1 MAQLDLF
8 ALALFS
14 MLQCTLAVLH
24 MRDLIA
30 NLEDQLFW
38 LPSWVI
44 SVVLLVGAVIVGL
57 FAHRALYNVLTRIVA
72 ARSLFW
78 RSLVSRTERPA
89 RFAIVVAALAFAV
102 SVAPLTDA
110 QASILRHILLIC
122 FIALLAWMGKSAV
135 HIWMIVYLRRF
146 KLDAEDN
153 LLARKHVTQS
163 KIMQRIADLLIVVLA
178 VAAALMTFEPVRQY
192 GVSLLAS
199 AGVAGIVLGLAL
211 QPVLKNLFAGIQL
224 AITQPIR
231 IDDALLVEG
240 EWGNVEE
247 ITSTYVVVKLW
258 DWRRMILPLS
268 YFIETPF
275 QNWTRESAS
284 LIGTVMIYLDYSVPV
299 AQIRSQVEEIANASK
314 LWDRRVVNIAVTDFK
329 ETVMEVRILVSA
341 TTSGRTFDLRCEVRE
356 KLIDFIQREYPKAL
370 PQLRMD
376 MRGVAPAQAARAEA
390 AE

>member
-1 MAQLDLF
+1 MKDF
-8 ALALFS
+8 LARF
-14 MLQCTLAVLH
+14 
-24 MRDLIA
+24 
-30 NLEDQLFW
+30 DQLNW
-38 LPSWVI
+38 LPPW
-44 SVVLLVGAVIVGL
+44 LVGFVLVIAAIIIGL
-57 FAHRALYNVLTRIVA
+57 VVHRLLFTILTRLVA
-72 ARSLFW
+72 SWDLFW

-89 RFAIVVAALAFAV
+89 RFAIVVAALTFAV
-102 SVAPLTDA
+102 SVAPLTDV
-110 QASILRHILLIC
+110 QASLLQHVLLIC
-122 FIALLAWMGKSAV
+122 FIAQIAWMTKSAS

-163 KIMQRIADLLIVVLA
+163 KIMKRIGDLLIVLVA
-178 VAAALMTFEPVRQY
+178 IAAALMTFEPVRQY

-268 YFIETPF
+268 YFMEKPF
-275 QNWTRESAS
+275 QNWTRESSS

-299 AQIRSQVEEIANASK
+299 AALRKKVEEIAEASS
-314 LWDRRVVNIAVTDFK
+314 LWDRRVVNVAVTDFR
-329 ETVMEVRILVSA
+329 ETVLEIRILVSA
-341 TTSGRTFDLRCEVRE
+341 SSAGRTFDLRCEVRE
-356 KLIDFIQREYPKAL
+356 KLIEFVQQDYPKAL
-370 PQLRMD
+370 PQLRLD
-376 MRGVAPAQAARAEA
+376 MRDRKPQAQDHRQAAE
-390 AE
+390 

>member
-1 MAQLDLF
+1 
-8 ALALFS
+8 
-14 MLQCTLAVLH
+14 
-24 MRDLIA
+24 
-30 NLEDQLFW
+30 
-38 LPSWVI
+38 
-44 SVVLLVGAVIVGL
+44 
-57 FAHRALYNVLTRIVA
+57 
-72 ARSLFW
+72 
-78 RSLVSRTERPA
+78 
-89 RFAIVVAALAFAV
+89 
-102 SVAPLTDA
+102 VAPLTET
-110 QASILRHILLIC
+110 QASLLRHILLIG
-122 FIALLAWMGKSAV
+122 FIGLIGWMSKSAV
-135 HIWMIVYLRRF
+135 HIWMIVYLRRY

-163 KIMQRIADLLIVVLA
+163 KIMKRIADLLIVIVA
-178 VAAALMTFEPVRQY
+178 IAAALMTFEPVRQY

-268 YFIETPF
+268 YFMEKPF
-275 QNWTRESAS
+275 QNWTRESSS

-299 AQIRSQVEEIANASK
+299 ASLRSKVEEIAAASS
-314 LWDRRVVNIAVTDFK
+314 LWDRRVVNVAVTDFR
-329 ETVMEVRILVSA
+329 ETVLEIRILVSA
-341 TTSGRTFDLRCEVRE
+341 SSAGRTFDLRCEVRE
-356 KLIDFIQREYPKAL
+356 KLIAFIQQDYPKAL

-376 MRGVAPAQAARAEA
+376 MRDLAPNPAVQRQAAE
-390 AE
+390 

>member
-1 MAQLDLF
+1 MKEFLARIDEQL
-8 ALALFS
+8 
-14 MLQCTLAVLH
+14 
-24 MRDLIA
+24 
-30 NLEDQLFW
+30 NW
-38 LPSWVI
+38 LPAWVVGFVLI
-44 SVVLLVGAVIVGL
+44 IGAILFGFVVHRLL
-57 FAHRALYNVLTRIVA
+57 FNMLTRLVA
-72 ARSLFW
+72 NWDLFW
-78 RSLVSRTERPA
+78 RSLISRTERPA
-89 RFAIVVAALAFAV
+89 RFAIVVAALTFAV
-102 SVAPLTDA
+102 SVAPLTEV
-110 QASILRHILLIC
+110 QASLVRHALLIC
-122 FIALLAWMGKSAV
+122 FIALIAWMSKSAV

-163 KIMQRIADLLIVVLA
+163 KIMQRIGDLMIVILA
-178 VAAALMTFEPVRQY
+178 IAASLMTFEPVRQY

-268 YFIETPF
+268 YFMEKPF
-275 QNWTRESAS
+275 QNWTRESSS

-299 AQIRSQVEEIANASK
+299 AALRSKVEAIAAASA
-314 LWDRRVVNIAVTDFK
+314 LWDRRVVNVAVTDFR
-329 ETVMEVRILVSA
+329 ETVLEVRILVSA
-341 TTSGRTFDLRCEVRE
+341 SSAGRTFDLRCEVRE
-356 KLIDFIQREYPKAL
+356 KLIEFIQSEYPKAL

-376 MRGVAPAQAARAEA
+376 MREFAARTPGEQR
-390 AE
+390 

>member
-1 MAQLDLF
+1 
-8 ALALFS
+8 
-14 MLQCTLAVLH
+14 
-24 MRDLIA
+24 
-30 NLEDQLFW
+30 
-38 LPSWVI
+38 
-44 SVVLLVGAVIVGL
+44 
-57 FAHRALYNVLTRIVA
+57 
-72 ARSLFW
+72 
-78 RSLVSRTERPA
+78 
-89 RFAIVVAALAFAV
+89 
-102 SVAPLTDA
+102 
-110 QASILRHILLIC
+110 
-122 FIALLAWMGKSAV
+122 V

-163 KIMQRIADLLIVVLA
+163 KIMQRIADLLIVILA
-178 VAAALMTFEPVRQY
+178 IAAALMTFEPVRQY

-299 AQIRSQVEEIANASK
+299 SAIRRQVEEIADASK
-314 LWDRRVVNIAVTDFK
+314 LWDRRVVNIAVTDFR
-329 ETVMEVRILVSA
+329 ETVLEIRILVSA
-341 TTSGRTFDLRCEVRE
+341 SNAGRAFDLRCEVRE
-356 KLIDFIQREYPKAL
+356 KLIDFIQRDYPKSL

-376 MRGVAPAQAARAEA
+376 MRDMIPPRPVRAET